1 MGIANFVFRR
11 GAIYTWRRR
20 IPKRA
25 ESDAAN
31 LQVSLR
37 TACPWTAR
45 RLAVIVTAESERV
58 FDRMGMEGLTPQV
71 AHEWLETVI
80 REELERSA
88 RRDRAAFHLPQ
99 TGNPVESA
107 HQDHLAG
114 EALRLIARKGIE
126 LELDEDE
133 RRELTARGYSEADLD
148 RINEYQVILG
158 RDAATEPV
166 ENRIRR
172 RVAGIAGKERISGHE
187 FFDAKRIWLN
197 GRAAALLS
205 SKAGLDRGFD
215 DAMAMAGRLRDGKP
229 LPVAED
235 AAPPT
240 PTSES
245 APAFDPALQAVAD
258 RLASRKEKRGRV
270 TDKTAY
276 QIRKTAELLHE
287 ATGIE
292 DIRKLRQE
300 HLMAF
305 SNIMHALPPTY
316 RKTPKER
323 DMTLPQIIEAAE
335 TAGRKQGLSA
345 ATINRNLGFVGQLI
359 KHARSEGLSLDPLLD
374 TRDLRE
380 TDPEDD
386 QDKVAPF
393 SRDDLRRIFAGPV
406 WQGCQSAG
414 RRTRP
419 GDLVI
424 RDALYWLPLIAA
436 YTGARR
442 EEIAGLARED
452 IVTEDG
458 IAAFHFRPTEIR
470 RLKNRPSQRKVPI
483 HPHLLELGFLE
494 HVAQAETGQVFPDLK
509 RRKGRGTLSDAISF
523 NWHKLLRSQLG
534 EDAAKKNFHS
544 FRHYVTDELRYRQD
558 VPDLSR
564 HHLLGHAIS
573 SEEDRRYGQ
582 RTPLPLLKPLIEALP
597 RVF

>member
-1 MGIANFVFRR
+1 M
-11 GAIYTWRRR
+11 
-20 IPKRA
+20 
-25 ESDAAN
+25 
-31 LQVSLR
+31 
-37 TACPWTAR
+37 
-45 RLAVIVTAESERV
+45 TAESERV

-114 EALRLIARKGIE
+114 
-126 LELDEDE
+126 
-133 RRELTARGYSEADLD
+133 
-148 RINEYQVILG
+148 
-158 RDAATEPV
+158 
-166 ENRIRR
+166 
-172 RVAGIAGKERISGHE
+172 KERISGHE

-215 DAMAMAGRLRDGKP
+215 DAIAMAGRLREGKP
-229 LPVAED
+229 PATED
-235 AAPPT
+235 APPPT
-240 PTSES
+240 PEPT
-245 APAFDPALQAVAD
+245 PAFDPALQAVAD
-258 RLASRKEKRGRV
+258 RLASRKEKRGRA

-424 RDALYWLPLIAA
+424 KDALYWLPLIAA

-483 HPHLLELGFLE
+483 HPHLLELGFME
-494 HVAQAETGQVFPDLK
+494 HVAQTETGQVFPDLK

-523 NWHKLLRSQLG
+523 NWHKLLRAQLG

-544 FRHYVTDELRYRQD
+544 FRHYVTDELRYRQN

-573 SEEDRRYGQ
+573 SKKDRRYGQ
-582 RTPLPLLKPLIEALP
+582 RTPLPLLKPLIDALP